1 MILVFIKQYLPK
13 PVKSLILNLLASS
26 RMATLRL
33 FSRTRFSASLYYCFF
48 SRQFAREHQSVLKGR
63 LNYLSAKGMQGNS
76 NTLLRRNIHRIEK
89 GLIMR
94 PQRPIFALDYI
105 QETLDA
111 LAAASSNVNHDQQEL
126 KWARDVLNCYFS
138 SVDMDLLQPQIKQL
152 FAAISEQYGD
162 CEQTTLS
169 VPYTFS
175 TRKQSQVTAEQLLA
189 LCVQRRSVRWF
200 DDKSVPRSL
209 LEQAV
214 EIASLAPSA
223 CNRQPY
229 QFMIADDKVLS
240 QKLIDIPLGT
250 KGFAHN
256 VPCTLVVTA
265 DLGNYSSERD
275 RHLIYID
282 SALASMQLMLA
293 LETLGLSSCPINW
306 PDIEPREKAMAS
318 LLGLADTIR
327 PVMLIAVGYGK
338 AEGSIPFSHKKSA
351 KQLISYVEQ

>member
-1 MILVFIKQYLPK
+1 M
-13 PVKSLILNLLASS
+13 
-26 RMATLRL
+26 
-33 FSRTRFSASLYYCFF
+33 
-48 SRQFAREHQSVLKGR
+48 LKGR
-63 LNYLSAKGMQGNS
+63 LNHLSANGLQDNS

-105 QETLDA
+105 QQTLHA
-111 LAAASSNVNHDQQEL
+111 FAGASRNVNHDQHEL

-138 SVDMDLLQPQIKQL
+138 SVDQDLLSPQIKQL
-152 FAAISEQYGD
+152 FALLSEQYTDGD
-162 CEQTTLS
+162 DTKLNI
-169 VPYTFS
+169 PYGFS
-175 TRKQSQVTAEQLLA
+175 TRKQSQVTSEQLLA

-200 DDKSVPRSL
+200 DDKSVPRQL

-229 QFMIADDKVLS
+229 QFMIADDKALS
-240 QKLIDIPLGT
+240 QQLIDIPLGT

-265 DLGNYSSERD
+265 DLGNYPSERD

-306 PDIEPREKAMAS
+306 PDIEPREKVMAS
-318 LLGLADTIR
+318 LLGLGDTVR
-327 PVMLIAVGYGK
+327 PVMLIAIGYGK
-338 AEGSIPFSHKKSA
+338 ADGKIPFSHKKSA
-351 KQLISYVEQ
+351 KQLIRYVE